1 MKVIR
6 RLFIVA
12 ALAGI
17 VAVIARKLGLVGGHE
32 DDSFDF
38 VFDDPAG
45 GESADG
51 GEDDAS
57 D

>member
-1 MKVIR
+1 MKALRSI
-6 RLFIVA
+6 FIVA
-12 ALAGI
+12 AIAGI
-17 VAVIARKLGLVGGHE
+17 IAVAARKLGLIGADE

-38 VFDDPAG
+38 VFDDSPS

-51 GEDDAS
+51 GEDDAA